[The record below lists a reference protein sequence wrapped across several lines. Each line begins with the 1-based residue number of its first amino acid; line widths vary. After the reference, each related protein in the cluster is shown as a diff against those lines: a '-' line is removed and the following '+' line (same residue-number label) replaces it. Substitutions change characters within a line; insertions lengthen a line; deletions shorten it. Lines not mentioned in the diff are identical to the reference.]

1 MSKKNEEQHDI
12 QNFEVEHIL
21 RAHPK
26 HNRHAFS
33 FSVNGDEFKGHFHE
47 DRITWMHP
55 HPKQM
60 YDKEKVEKIENQIH
74 KIMGQQGISS
84 QLQDFEIIQA
94 FQDRPHVR
102 RQVILKVL
110 GEEFKGF
117 VHEGEI
123 RWFHPH
129 PKQKLKEE
137 HVEMIETEIHEK
149 VAKQSERK
157 KE

>member
-21 RAHPK
+21 RDHPK

-33 FSVNGDEFKGHFHE
+33 FSVDRDEFKGHFHE
-47 DRITWMHP
+47 GEITWMHP

-60 YDKEKVEKIENQIH
+60 YSGEKVEKIENQIH
-74 KIMGQQGISS
+74 KIMSQQGISS

-94 FQDRPHVR
+94 FQDRPHER
-102 RQVILKVL
+102 RQVILKVI

-117 VHEGEI
+117 VHKGEI

-129 PKQKLKEE
+129 PKQKLNDE
-137 HVEMIETEIHEK
+137 HVEMIETKIHEK
-149 VAKQSERK
+149 VAKQSEGE